1 MARKEDYP
9 WGKERPRAR
18 TRRLRRLA
26 DQTDLEIQAA
36 RAAYEKAVAGIRAR
50 KASVLQECERIDRC
64 LNARGEYD
72 PILAKAVAPG
82 SWNSIEIP
90 AKRPRGRP
98 RTRFPGDPPP
108 PRKSRAKAGGRRG
121 RRSSAHIP
129 TPVPTAGEQIPT
141 LPTRQPLPQAAA
153 VFVPKSAGLPAN
165 DNRLPQPEPAL
176 PKKVAPKF
184 ATYQG
189 PDKALAYEEAQRK
202 QKAALK
208 IAVAKYEREADEI
221 AIANEIREA
230 FRMPYDFS
238 DPCDP
243 SKVPGE
249 VLALFPR
256 FGFAHKIQLTNKLAD
271 LPSEHMIE
279 WIKQADHYNK
289 EEYSYNYSTVDRIK
303 GYIERLGLQ
312 KYIDTKCKHTI
323 FEFTAEKYR
332 REAWHWVN
340 LRIQHVELARASLQ
354 RGGVLEAIL
363 DQVARFDYMA
373 EESLTDHSI
382 VKDDSVPCRRNIF
395 VKILDA
401 LQWPEGFS
409 RRDLIRRALPDHDPK
424 VPLGYSPFDGPAKN
438 IPTWRQS
445 AW

>member
-1 MARKEDYP
+1 MARKDPYA
-9 WGKERPRAR
+9 WGEERPSAR
-18 TRRLRRLA
+18 KKRLRRLA
-26 DQTDLEIQAA
+26 DQTELDIKAA
-36 RAAYEKAVAGIRAR
+36 RAVYEKNVAGIRAR
-50 KASVLQECERIDRC
+50 KASLLQECERIDRC
-64 LNARGEYD
+64 LNGNGEYD
-72 PILAKAVAPG
+72 PVLAKAVAPG
-82 SWNSIEIP
+82 GWNSTEIP
-90 AKRPRGRP
+90 TKRPRGRP

-108 PRKSRAKAGGRRG
+108 LRKSRAKAGGRRG
-121 RRSSAHIP
+121 RHSSARAQAHIP
-129 TPVPTAGEQIPT
+129 TSVPTAGEQIPT

-165 DNRLPQPEPAL
+165 DNHLPQPEPAP
-176 PKKVAPKF
+176 PKKVAPRF

-202 QKAALK
+202 QKTALK

-221 AIANEIREA
+221 AIANKIREA

-243 SKVPGE
+243 SKVPEE
-249 VLALFPR
+249 VLAFFPR

-271 LPSEHMIE
+271 LPSEQMIE
-279 WIKQADHYNK
+279 WIKQADHFNN

-303 GYIERLGLQ
+303 DHIERLGLQ
-312 KYIDTKCKHTI
+312 RYIDTECKRTI
-323 FEFTAEKYR
+323 SEFTAEKYR

-354 RGGVLEAIL
+354 RGGALEAIL

-382 VKDDSVPCRRNIF
+382 GNDDSVPCRRKIF

-409 RRDLIRRALPDHDPK
+409 RRDLIRRALPDHDPNTK
-424 VPLGYSPFDGPAKN
+424 RREG
-438 IPTWRQS
+438 
-445 AW
+445 